1 MFKHLSSTC
10 CKRSIELNGNHLR
23 DVHITLLFCVVFLTT
38 CLVAPPAFSRAADD
52 RQTLVLG
59 VRADAPPFSSCEGDN
74 PEECTGYSVAL
85 CKRIAQRAVDE
96 GFFCSV
102 EYKKV
107 SASERFSALH
117 TGEID
122 MLCGASTLTL
132 ERMRV
137 MDFSLF
143 TFLSGI
149 SVMYD
154 ASLTSATEGNIKP
167 VKIGV
172 LENTTTQ
179 ELLGEIW
186 DKIKADLGVKKQAF
200 TKTEFKDHFSGLAAL
215 ATGKIRAYIADREI
229 LIALRDSLGR
239 TDGNLKISRNYFSYE
254 PYALGI
260 ALGDSELRFIAN
272 TVLSD
277 LFTEDKK
284 RKEMPIFDELRTYF
298 PGSNFSKPMVDMYS
312 RQRLQAG
319 TPLVPPAQKP
329 QCSKQ

>member
-1 MFKHLSSTC
+1 MFKHPISACFKSSINGKANYRAAFLPVLLCVLFLSS
-10 CKRSIELNGNHLR
+10 
-23 DVHITLLFCVVFLTT
+23 
-38 CLVAPPAFSRAADD
+38 CLAAGPAFSKTAND

-59 VRADAPPFSSCEGDN
+59 VRGDAPPFSSCEGDN
-74 PEECTGYSVAL
+74 PEDCSGYSVAL
-85 CKRIAQRAVDE
+85 CKRIAQRAMDE
-96 GFFCSV
+96 GLVCNV
-102 EYKKV
+102 KYKKV
-107 SASERFSALH
+107 SASERFTALQK
-117 TGEID
+117 GEID

-179 ELLGEIW
+179 EQVGEIW
-186 DKIKADLGVKKQAF
+186 DKIKADLGVRKQAF
-200 TKTEFKDHFSGLAAL
+200 TKTEFKDHYEGLAAL
-215 ATGKIRAYIADREI
+215 TTGKIRAYIADREI
-229 LIALRDSLGR
+229 LIALRDSMGR
-239 TDGNLKISRNYFSYE
+239 TNENLKISRNYFSYE

-272 TVLSD
+272 TILSE
-277 LFTEDKK
+277 LFTRGEDG
-284 RKEMPIFDELRTYF
+284 KEMAIFNELKTYF
-298 PGSNFSKPMVDMYS
+298 PGSNFSKPMIDMYS
-312 RQRLQAG
+312 RQRLQPG
-319 TPLVPPAQKP
+319 TPLVAPAQKP
-329 QCSKQ
+329 VCSK